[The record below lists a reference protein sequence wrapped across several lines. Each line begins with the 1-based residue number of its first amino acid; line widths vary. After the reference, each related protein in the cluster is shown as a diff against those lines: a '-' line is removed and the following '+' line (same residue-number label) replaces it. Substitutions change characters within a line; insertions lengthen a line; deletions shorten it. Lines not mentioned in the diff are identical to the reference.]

1 MLEIKTVSHTAAKYA
16 CEHWHYSKCM
26 PAGKCIKYG
35 VFEDSKFRGVV
46 IFSRGANNN
55 LLKPYG
61 LKTTEGCELSRV
73 ALSNHKNTVT
83 KIISI
88 CFKLIKKSNPDIR
101 VVISFADTAQGHEGK
116 IYQAGNWLYLGSVK
130 STPDYFYKNKWRH
143 QRSINSLLGSLKRLP
158 PETKKREGSL
168 KHRYLY
174 LLDKSLLS
182 SISKF
187 IKKRGSSS
195 MVECQAFQSEDNG
208 SSPIDPLKFPS
219 IKEEYAKTA

>member
-16 CEHWHYSKCM
+16 CEQWHYSKCM

-35 VFEDSKFRGVV
+35 VFEDSKYRGVV

-101 VVISFADTAQGHEGK
+101 LVISFADTAQGHEGK
-116 IYQAGNWLYLGSVK
+116 IYQAGNWLYLGAVK
-130 STPDYFYKNKWRH
+130 STPDYFYKGKWRH
-143 QRSINSLLGSLKRLP
+143 QRSINSLLGSLKHLP
-158 PETKKREGSL
+158 ANTKLREGSL
-168 KHRYLY
+168 KHRYCY
-174 LLDKSLLS
+174 LIDKQLTP
-182 SISKF
+182 IINKF

-195 MVECQAFQSEDNG
+195 KVECQTFQSEDGG
-208 SSPIDPLKFPS
+208 SIPTDPLNFPS
-219 IKEEYAKTA
+219 IKKDYEKAA